1 MCIIFTLLLFNQ
13 NNTVYLH
20 VVTNSFSPE
29 SLFTSQYSYCL
40 LSSSD
45 AADDPLCV
53 DLGCPRMTNKK
64 KYSALL

>member
-29 SLFTSQYSYCL
+29 
-40 LSSSD
+40 
-45 AADDPLCV
+45 
-53 DLGCPRMTNKK
+53 
-64 KYSALL
+64 